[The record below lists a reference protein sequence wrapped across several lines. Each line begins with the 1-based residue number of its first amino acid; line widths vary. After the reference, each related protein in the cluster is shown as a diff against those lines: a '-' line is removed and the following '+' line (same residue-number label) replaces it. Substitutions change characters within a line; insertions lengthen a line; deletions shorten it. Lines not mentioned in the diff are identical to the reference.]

1 VTDRAL
7 VPVVGKTLEALLVL
21 LYVASLV
28 VTLHGGVVPDY
39 RTAAAAEVGDRT
51 LASAAARIEA
61 SVPPRSSGA
70 AVSRTVDLPAAID
83 DAVYR
88 LRVENRTLVL
98 DHPDPALSGRLRL
111 SLPPRVATVEGSW
124 SSDEPATLRIRGG
137 GDRLRVILA

>member
-7 VPVVGKTLEALLVL
+7 VPVVGKVLEAMLVL

-28 VTLHGGVVPDY
+28 TALHGGVVPDY
-39 RTAAAAEVGDRT
+39 RDAAAAEVSDRT
-51 LASAAARIEA
+51 LASTAARIEA
-61 SVPPRSSGA
+61 SVPPPSDDA
-70 AVSRTVDLPAAID
+70 AASRTVDLPAAID

-111 SLPPRVATVEGSW
+111 ALSPRVTAVEGSW
-124 SSDEPATLRIRGG
+124 RSDEPATVRVRGDDG
-137 GDRLRVILA
+137 RLRVILA

>member
-1 VTDRAL
+1 MTDRGL
-7 VPVVGKTLEALLVL
+7 VPVVGKALEALLVL

-28 VTLHGGVVPDY
+28 ATLHGGVVPDY
-39 RTAAAAEVGDRT
+39 RTAAAAEVSDRT
-51 LASAAARIEA
+51 LATTAARIEA
-61 SVPPRSSGA
+61 SVPPPSSDA
-70 AVSRTVDLPAAID
+70 AVSRAVDLPAAID

-111 SLPPRVATVEGSW
+111 SLPRRVATVEGSW
-124 SSDEPATLRIRGG
+124 RSDEPATLRIRGG